1 MRITILSYNVVQ
13 GDNAVATM
21 PDANGM
27 IRLSVRLSAPI
38 RPAPGQHY
46 FLYTPRSLTPWEN
59 HPFTVASWKQDKK
72 GVTLEFLI
80 AAQKGAT
87 SRFRRRFQQGHTNM
101 KVLLEGPYGHREPV
115 DQYEHVMMVAGGSGI
130 TAILPYLQAFST
142 IPGRTRRINLVWIVK
157 RAEYAMD
164 VFSHELRQLD
174 LGSIAVLTSLFVTG
188 PTDDGAS
195 RDSPDLTT
203 LPTTDFNINASTPSS
218 SASMDSNGEKVES
231 EKGKTGSGLDVN
243 QVPVEIFR
251 GRPQLNI
258 LLDQAVK
265 QMVGDERLAV
275 LTCGPSSMVDDLR
288 QVVISAYGLGEG
300 RVRGSAV
307 DYFEELFSW

>member
-1 MRITILSYNVVQ
+1 
-13 GDNAVATM
+13 
-21 PDANGM
+21 
-27 IRLSVRLSAPI
+27 
-38 RPAPGQHY
+38 
-46 FLYTPRSLTPWEN
+46 
-59 HPFTVASWKQDKK
+59 
-72 GVTLEFLI
+72 
-80 AAQKGAT
+80 
-87 SRFRRRFQQGHTNM
+87 
-101 KVLLEGPYGHREPV
+101 V
-115 DQYEHVMMVAGGSGI
+115 DQYEHVLMVAGGSGI

-142 IPGRTRRINLVWIVK
+142 TPGRTRRINLVWIVK

-174 LGSIAVLTSLFVTG
+174 LDSITVSTSLFVTG
-188 PTDDGAS
+188 STDDEAS

-203 LPTTDFNINASTPSS
+203 LPTTGFHINASTPSS
-218 SASMDSNGEKVES
+218 SAAMDSNGDKVES
-231 EKGKTGSGLDVN
+231 EKEKSSSDFDVN
-243 QVPVEIFR
+243 QVPVEVFR

-258 LLDQAVK
+258 LLDQAFK

-288 QVVISAYGLGEG
+288 QVVVSAYGLGEG